1 MAFLRKRP
9 QKPATLHFLGKRDFL
24 IEKVR
29 KKHFLEKSAQKRFL
43 KKRGKKLR
51 CGLLGKLYLLGKH
64 GLF

>member
-29 KKHFLEKSAQKRFL
+29 KKHFLEKSAQKRFFL
-43 KKRGKKLR
+43 KSVAKS
-51 CGLLGKLYLLGKH
+51 YAAV
-64 GLF
+64 F